1 MGNKSGYYKYLRKKA
16 LQESTKRQFPDR
28 YNSKI
33 KRAKLIMTI
42 AAIAACCAF
51 MAIILLLFFN

>member
-16 LQESTKRQFPDR
+16 LQESTERQFPEI
-28 YNSKI
+28 YKAKI
-33 KRAKLIMTI
+33 KRARIIQLI

>member
-1 MGNKSGYYKYLRKKA
+1 MANKSGYYKYLRDQKLK
-16 LQESTKRQFPDR
+16 ESTRRQFPEI

-33 KRAKLIMTI
+33 KRAKIIMTI